1 MKEEAADLDE
11 SPEAAAEDS
20 EDVMNLKR
28 RMAKSEE
35 EMSALSQA
43 MKSTLLDVRTLMQDI
58 DNPFNML
65 RTMGVDKLVNKAVET
80 VENEVVKQ
88 KQEDRKKRM
97 AEADDDPDR
106 IVVQQGSQAPAA
118 PGMPYPVQAP
128 SVGAPMP
135 MPQPVGPALTPS
147 AVQSSP
153 SPAIPVATSQE
164 IPFSMPQTAVQSP
177 STKEKLNDAI
187 LERVENTEKSLA
199 SLSNEVLKLTKGID
213 QLLDESKP
221 KEIETRPRRSYNQSF
236 RDMDGPHSTYYD
248 TYVSLIAEYLT
259 IKYGEEGANQ
269 LLLEGLYKGWASPRV
284 VKDVRDNL
292 PADSKKWDI
301 TDRSLGYKVAETQT
315 NVEDKILFTS
325 ILGSLDKPLN
335 EWKEMTQ
342 VFLLLALVKS
352 TKKSDSLLGDDRDV
366 L

>member
-1 MKEEAADLDE
+1 LKSEAADLDQA
-11 SPEAAAEDS
+11 PEATVEDT

-35 EMSALSQA
+35 EMGALSQA

-65 RTMGVDKLVNKAVET
+65 KTMGVDKLVNKAVSD

-88 KQEDRKKRM
+88 KQEERKKRM
-97 AEADDDPDR
+97 AEADSDDFPEK
-106 IVVQQGSQAPAA
+106 IVYQNAPAA
-118 PGMPYPVQAP
+118 MPYPVQA
-128 SVGAPMP
+128 APMAPAP
-135 MPQPVGPALTPS
+135 MQP
-147 AVQSSP
+147 
-153 SPAIPVATSQE
+153 PVASQPQSTPVNNMNASPPGQTTGVGNE
-164 IPFSMPQTAVQSP
+164 FVHRVPFEAERSNQNH
-177 STKEKLNDAI
+177 KLNDEI
-187 LERVENTEKSLA
+187 LRRVANTEKSID
-199 SLSNEVLKLTKGID
+199 SLSDEVLKLTKGIG
-213 QLLDESKP
+213 QFIEETKP
-221 KEIETRPRRSYNQSF
+221 KKIEPTKSRHDDYQRFGDVS
-236 RDMDGPHSTYYD
+236 GPQSTYYD
-248 TYVSLIAEYLT
+248 TYVSLIAEYLS

-292 PADSKKWDI
+292 PADSQKWDI
-301 TDRSLGYKVAETQT
+301 SDGTMGYKVNETQAT
-315 NVEDKILFTS
+315 VEDKILFTS
-325 ILGSLDKPLN
+325 LLGSLDKPLN

-352 TKKSDSLLGDDRDV
+352 AKKTDSLLGDDRDV